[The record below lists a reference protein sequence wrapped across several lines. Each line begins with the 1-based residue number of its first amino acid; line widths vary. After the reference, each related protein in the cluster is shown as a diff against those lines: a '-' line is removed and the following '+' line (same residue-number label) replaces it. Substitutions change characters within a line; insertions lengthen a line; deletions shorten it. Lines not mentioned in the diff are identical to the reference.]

1 MGKRRSL
8 VAPKSKAA
16 PGENNALGGTLDEY
30 FNSKVAYQPGQMLG
44 LSSPSLLKHLLVG
57 SATNNAMQ
65 TDKDEDDFG
74 DANATADTN
83 EATQERETR
92 TLCEDARD
100 ESVVARSDDKD
111 SVQEPSEKDACES
124 PTKAA
129 SEPDAYDEDY
139 ESESSSSN
147 ADTSVAGMTL
157 SDYLHAKAQD
167 GDETDKEDAVAKPK
181 ANKTEPKLA
190 KKQAAAAPSGHKK
203 PPPPALISGMSLDHY
218 LGAVESDDA
227 CDDMADSKSPVSKA
241 RAVPRS
247 KQPALMLKSS
257 NHISSSAHSML
268 PAKATNS
275 SNHYS
280 HDQQESMLTP
290 YQRRLKKKNKPK
302 LQPSQQQQPHGPSH
316 GSIGASILLM
326 DAHSSSSGSYS
337 SSSSPL
343 IIAKSMNAGGK
354 DKKKHHYA
362 QPQQHNGSYQQQQP
376 PLPKLQTSA
385 SLHSLGHRE
394 HESSSDELE
403 LEANEKLPP
412 L

>member
-8 VAPKSKAA
+8 VATKSKAA

-30 FNSKVAYQPGQMLG
+30 FNSKAAYQPGQMLG

-65 TDKDEDDFG
+65 TDKDDDDVG
-74 DANATADTN
+74 DANAAADSN
-83 EATQERETR
+83 GATQEGTR
-92 TLCEDARD
+92 GSCEDARD
-100 ESVVARSDDKD
+100 ESVMARSDDKD

-167 GDETDKEDAVAKPK
+167 DDETDKEDTTAKPK
-181 ANKTEPKLA
+181 ANKTEPKPV
-190 KKQAAAAPSGHKK
+190 KKQAAAAAPSGHKK
-203 PPPPALISGMSLDHY
+203 SPPPALISGMSLDHY
-218 LGAVESDDA
+218 LGAVEGDDA

-241 RAVPRS
+241 RAVPRG

-257 NHISSSAHSML
+257 NHISNAHSML
-268 PAKATNS
+268 PAKATNIS

-280 HDQQESMLTP
+280 HDQQESTLTP
-290 YQRRLKKKNKPK
+290 YQRRLKKKSKPK
-302 LQPSQQQQPHGPSH
+302 LQPSQQQSHGPSH
-316 GSIGASILLM
+316 GSIGTSILLM
-326 DAHSSSSGSYS
+326 DAHSSSSGSYN

-343 IIAKSMNAGGK
+343 IIAKSMNTGGK
-354 DKKKHHYA
+354 DKKKHYYA
-362 QPQQHNGSYQQQQP
+362 QPQQGSYQQQP
-376 PLPKLQTSA
+376 PLPKLQASA